1 MSNHLDQDGFPELD
15 SEMAQSE
22 HNNKEQSDACQVELT
37 AIKEQ
42 LVRLGADF
50 QNYKKRIERDKSEWY
65 QTAQSQLLLDLLPII
80 DDFDRA
86 MQESK
91 KGDVSPELVQWIAGF
106 ELIYKGLT
114 ELLKQRSVVEI
125 DQVKTFDP
133 QLHEAL
139 MQVDSPGHKTD
150 EIVQVLQRGFMFN
163 GKVLRPAKV
172 SVAK

>member
-1 MSNHLDQDGFPELD
+1 MSNHLDQDGFPEID
-15 SEMAQSE
+15 SEMTHNENQTADLTACQSE
-22 HNNKEQSDACQVELT
+22 LASV
-37 AIKEQ
+37 KEQ

-65 QTAQSQLLLDLLPII
+65 QSAQTQLLLDLLPVI

-86 MQESK
+86 MQSK
-91 KGDVSPELVQWIAGF
+91 NGEVSPEVSQWLTGF
-106 ELIYKGLT
+106 ELIYKAFS
-114 ELLKQRSVVEI
+114 EFLKQRSVIEI
-125 DQVKTFDP
+125 DQMKVFDP

-139 MQVDSPGHKTD
+139 MQVDSESHKTD

>member
-15 SEMAQSE
+15 SEMVQPESD
-22 HNNKEQSDACQVELT
+22 NKEQSDACQVELT
-37 AIKEQ
+37 AVKEQ

-50 QNYKKRIERDKSEWY
+50 QNYKKRIERDKVEWY
-65 QTAQSQLLLDLLPII
+65 QTAQTQLLLDLLPVI

-86 MQESK
+86 MQSK
-91 KGDVSPELVQWIAGF
+91 QETISPEMAQWVAGF
-106 ELIYKGLT
+106 ELIYKALT
-114 ELLKQRSVVEI
+114 EFLKQRSVVEI

-139 MQVDSPGHKTD
+139 MQVDSPEHTTD